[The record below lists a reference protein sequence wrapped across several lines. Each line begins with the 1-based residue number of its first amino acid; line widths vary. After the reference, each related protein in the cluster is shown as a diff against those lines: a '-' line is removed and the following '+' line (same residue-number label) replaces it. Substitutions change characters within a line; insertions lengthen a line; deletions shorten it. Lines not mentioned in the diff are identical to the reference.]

1 MEKLKAH
8 ILVVDDEK
16 IIHESCGRILR
27 EEGYEVETALS
38 GKEALKKLKEK
49 QYDLVL
55 TDIRMPGMDGIE
67 TLEKMKKEVPDITV
81 VMFTGYSSVETA
93 RNSMKLG
100 AFDYLPKPFTPEELL
115 AVVEKTIGKEMKA
128 REKREREE
136 RFQEITTAIHS
147 TLNLREILNLI
158 VTSVVKILRLKG
170 CTISLLDKKKEYF
183 RVCASYG
190 LSEKYLKKGPIAADK
205 TLSKVLSGRP
215 DSVLDIAASPQ
226 IQYLWE
232 AKEEGIASIF
242 SLPLKLKDEVIGM
255 LRIYTAEPREFSQ
268 DEMDFLNGFAEQI
281 SIALENARTYEDV
294 REKYDTLK
302 DDLWEWCE
310 YDSMKIR

>member
-1 MEKLKAH
+1 MEKRKAS

-38 GKEALKKLKEK
+38 GQEALQKLKER

-67 TLEKMKKEVPDITV
+67 TLEKMKEEIPDITV

-93 RNSMKLG
+93 RGSMKLG

-115 AVVEKTIGKEMKA
+115 AVVKKAIEKEIKA
-128 REKREREE
+128 REEREREE
-136 RFQEITTAIHS
+136 RFQEITTAIRS
-147 TLNLREILNLI
+147 TLNLREVLNLI
-158 VTSVVKILRLKG
+158 VTSVVKILKLKG
-170 CTISLLDKKKEYF
+170 CTLSLLDRKKEYF
-183 RVCASYG
+183 RVCASCG

-205 TLSKVLSGRP
+205 TLSKILSGKP
-215 DSVLDIAASPQ
+215 DSVLDVATSPQ
-226 IQYLWE
+226 VQYLWE

-242 SLPLKLKDEVIGM
+242 SLPLELKNEVIGM

-268 DEMDFLNGFAEQI
+268 DEVDFLKGFAEQV
-281 SIALENARTYEDV
+281 SIALENAQTYEDV
-294 REKYDTLK
+294 REKYEALK

-310 YDSMKIR
+310 YDSMKIK

>member
-1 MEKLKAH
+1 MEKRKAN

-16 IIHESCGRILR
+16 VIHESCGRILR

-38 GKEALKKLKEK
+38 GEEALQKLKER

-67 TLEKMKKEVPDITV
+67 TLEKMKEKIPDITV

-93 RNSMKLG
+93 RGSMKLG

-115 AVVEKTIGKEMKA
+115 AVVKRAIEKEIKAKE
-128 REKREREE
+128 ERERKE
-136 RFQEITTAIHS
+136 RFQEITTAIRS
-147 TLNLREILNLI
+147 TLNLREVLNLI
-158 VTSVVKILRLKG
+158 VTSVVKILKLKG
-170 CTISLLDKKKEYF
+170 CTLSLLDKKKEYF

-205 TLSKVLSGRP
+205 TLSKVLSGKP
-215 DSVLDIAASPQ
+215 DSVLDVATSPQ
-226 IQYLWE
+226 VQYLWE

-242 SLPLKLKDEVIGM
+242 SLPLELKNEVIGM

-268 DEMDFLNGFAEQI
+268 DEFDFLKGFAEQV
-281 SIALENARTYEDV
+281 SIALENAQTYEDV
-294 REKYDTLK
+294 REKYETLK

>member
-1 MEKLKAH
+1 MEKLKASV
-8 ILVVDDEK
+8 LVVDDEK

-27 EEGYEVETALS
+27 EEGYEVETASS
-38 GKEALKKLKEK
+38 GHEALERLKEK
-49 QYDLVL
+49 HYNLVL

-67 TLEKMKKEVPDITV
+67 TLEKMRKKVPDITV

-93 RNSMKLG
+93 RDSMKLG

-115 AVVEKTIGKEMKA
+115 AVVKKAIEKEMKA
-128 REKREREE
+128 RQKREREE
-136 RFQEITTAIHS
+136 RFQEITRTIHS
-147 TLNLREILNLI
+147 TLNLREVFNLI
-158 VTSVVKILRLKG
+158 ITSIVKLLKLKG
-170 CTISLLDKKKEYF
+170 CTISLLDRKREYF

-190 LSEKYLKKGPIAADK
+190 LSEEYLKKGPIAADK
-205 TLSKVLSGRP
+205 TLSKVLSGKS
-215 DSVLDIAASPQ
+215 DSILDVATSPQ
-226 IQYLWE
+226 VQYLWE

-242 SLPLKLKDEVIGM
+242 SLPLKLKEEVIGM

-268 DEMDFLNGFAEQI
+268 EEIDFLKGFTEQVAN
-281 SIALENARTYEDV
+281 ALENARTYEDV
-294 REKYDTLK
+294 LEKYETLK

>member
-1 MEKLKAH
+1 MEKRKAS

-38 GKEALKKLKEK
+38 GQEALQKLKER

-67 TLEKMKKEVPDITV
+67 TLEKMKEEIPDITV

-93 RNSMKLG
+93 RGSMKLG

-115 AVVEKTIGKEMKA
+115 AVVKKAIEKEIKA
-128 REKREREE
+128 REEREREE
-136 RFQEITTAIHS
+136 RFQEITTAIRS
-147 TLNLREILNLI
+147 TLNLREVLNLI
-158 VTSVVKILRLKG
+158 VTSVVKILKLKG
-170 CTISLLDKKKEYF
+170 CTLSLLDRKKEYF
-183 RVCASYG
+183 RVCASCG

-205 TLSKVLSGRP
+205 TLSKILSGKP
-215 DSVLDIAASPQ
+215 DSVLDVATSPQ
-226 IQYLWE
+226 VQYLWE

-242 SLPLKLKDEVIGM
+242 SLPLELKNEVIGM

-268 DEMDFLNGFAEQI
+268 DEVDFLKGFAEQV
-281 SIALENARTYEDV
+281 SIALENAQTYEDV
-294 REKYDTLK
+294 REKYETLK

>member
-1 MEKLKAH
+1 MEEPKTS

-38 GKEALKKLKEK
+38 GQEALQKLKRK
-49 QYDLVL
+49 RYDLVL

-67 TLEKMKKEVPDITV
+67 TLEKMKREVPDITV

-93 RNSMKLG
+93 RGSMKLG
-100 AFDYLPKPFTPEELL
+100 AFDYLQKPFTPEELL
-115 AVVEKTIGKEMKA
+115 AVVKKAIEKEMSAQK
-128 REKREREE
+128 KREMEE
-136 RFQEITTAIHS
+136 RFKEITTAIHS
-147 TLNLREILNLI
+147 TLNLREVLNLI
-158 VTSVVKILRLKG
+158 VTSVAKLLKLKG
-170 CTISLLDKKKEYF
+170 CTLSLLDRKKEYF

-190 LSEKYLKKGPIAADK
+190 LSEEYLKKGPIAADK
-205 TLSKVLSGRP
+205 TLSKVLSGKP
-215 DSVLDIAASPQ
+215 DSVLDVATSPQ
-226 IQYLWE
+226 VQYLWE

-242 SLPLKLKDEVIGM
+242 SLPLKLESEVSGM

-268 DEMDFLNGFAEQI
+268 DEIDFLKGFAEQI
-281 SIALENARTYEDV
+281 SIALENARNYEDV
-294 REKYDTLK
+294 REKYEALK

-310 YDSMKIR
+310 YDSMKIK

>member
-1 MEKLKAH
+1 MEEPKTS

-38 GKEALKKLKEK
+38 GQEALQKLKEK
-49 QYDLVL
+49 HYDLVL

-67 TLEKMKKEVPDITV
+67 TLEKMKREVPDITV

-93 RNSMKLG
+93 RGSMKLG
-100 AFDYLPKPFTPEELL
+100 AFDYLQKPFTPEELL
-115 AVVEKTIGKEMKA
+115 VVVKKGIEKEMSAQK
-128 REKREREE
+128 KREMEE
-136 RFQEITTAIHS
+136 RFKEITTAIHS
-147 TLNLREILNLI
+147 TLNLREVLNLI
-158 VTSVVKILRLKG
+158 VTSVAKLLKLKG
-170 CTISLLDKKKEYF
+170 CTLSLLDKKKEYF

-190 LSEKYLKKGPIAADK
+190 LSEEYLKKGPIAADK
-205 TLSKVLSGRP
+205 TLSKVLSGKP
-215 DSVLDIAASPQ
+215 DSVLDVATSPQ
-226 IQYLWE
+226 VQYLWE

-242 SLPLKLKDEVIGM
+242 SLPLKLEGEVSGM

-268 DEMDFLNGFAEQI
+268 DEIDFLKGFAEQI
-281 SIALENARTYEDV
+281 SVALENVRTYEDV
-294 REKYDTLK
+294 REKYEALK

-310 YDSMKIR
+310 YDSMKIK

>member
-1 MEKLKAH
+1 MEEPKTS

-38 GKEALKKLKEK
+38 GQEALQKLKRK
-49 QYDLVL
+49 RYDLVL

-67 TLEKMKKEVPDITV
+67 TLEKMKREVPDITV

-93 RNSMKLG
+93 RSSMKLG
-100 AFDYLPKPFTPEELL
+100 ALDYLQKPFTPEELL
-115 AVVEKTIGKEMKA
+115 AVVKKAIEKEMSAQK
-128 REKREREE
+128 KREMEE
-136 RFQEITTAIHS
+136 RFKEITTAIHL
-147 TLNLREILNLI
+147 TLNLREVLNLI
-158 VTSVVKILRLKG
+158 ATSVAKLLKLKG
-170 CTISLLDKKKEYF
+170 CTLSLLDRKKEYF

-190 LSEKYLKKGPIAADK
+190 LSEEYLKKGPIAADK
-205 TLSKVLSGRP
+205 TLSKVLSGKP
-215 DSVLDIAASPQ
+215 DSVLDVATSPQ
-226 IQYLWE
+226 VQYLWE

-242 SLPLKLKDEVIGM
+242 SLPLKLESEVSGM

-268 DEMDFLNGFAEQI
+268 DEIDFLKGFAEQI
-281 SIALENARTYEDV
+281 SIALENARNYEDV
-294 REKYDTLK
+294 REKYEALK

-310 YDSMKIR
+310 YDSMKIK